1 MSTPAMTKPN
11 KRFLIRASNIPE
23 SIRNLDD
30 WLMWRYEEN
39 PRPGKKPLK
48 VPYWINGKKRY
59 GELGGSKDRRNLASF
74 DTALET
80 ANSMGF
86 DGVGLAIMPEH
97 DLTVLDIDDC
107 IDDNGEFSEFANEV
121 INSGTYVERSPSGR
135 GLRAVYTG
143 AIVPGEKRNFRI
155 ENGERVEV
163 YCGAAYTTFTGNKE
177 SGVPR
182 EISKLPADI
191 KRTLVRGIK
200 ASGQSTEATAAS
212 SGDAEGLASMNAIAI
227 PNMTPAQAL
236 RVLKGLPKHWGT
248 SGDGTWFQ
256 VAAALHMQ
264 FDGSEEGYEVLD
276 AWSKDRDGYDEEG
289 NRRRW
294 EAGFSHDRG
303 KQNVRS
309 MRNLVFEAK
318 QAGAKFKQATLES
331 WGLVREAQEKAA
343 ESEIELPDEDGSQA
357 EAIRQA
363 WQPVD
368 ISGWNTEERPEGAR
382 ALIKNWIYEGTVVLF
397 SSHGGG
403 GKSYVT
409 LTLAALAADPAG
421 GRQWFGTPIER
432 GDVLIVNGEDPV
444 NEIRHRLWG
453 ICSAYG
459 LDLGGLAGHLDLV
472 DVTGLL
478 HKALYTAGTD
488 YGKTEFT
495 DQYERLKDLIE
506 SKQYKYLIID
516 NLAKFY
522 MANENARPMV
532 DEFVSA
538 LAALAADRGIG
549 VVLVGHASKLGSDG
563 YSGSTA
569 WHNSARARWLLNIT
583 EGNRDLM
590 VEKNNY
596 GATNH
601 GGRFV
606 WDDDK
611 HVIYMQAAIGDG
623 SAENEFSDLGLEE
636 AVLGAVREIYEGGGH
651 VPTSEKGKLGPI
663 GNHPNVLESIG
674 DDHKALRKA
683 LKSLCDRGLLVRG
696 TYKKSNR
703 TEAEEYLPR
712 EFADP
717 ING

>member
-1 MSTPAMTKPN
+1 MTKP
-11 KRFLIRASNIPE
+11 KKTFMIRANNIPDE
-23 SIRNLDD
+23 IKDLDS

-48 VPYWINGKKRY
+48 VPYWVDGHKRH
-59 GELGGSKDRRNLASF
+59 GELGGRKDRSRLAPF
-74 DTALET
+74 DDAMTA
-80 ANSMGF
+80 AKAAGF
-86 DGVGLAIMPEH
+86 DGVGLAIMEEH

-107 IDDNGEFSEFANEV
+107 IDTDGVISEFARTV
-121 INSGTYVERSPSGR
+121 IGSGTYVERSPSGR
-135 GLRAVYTG
+135 GLRAVYHG

-163 YCGAAYTTFTGNKE
+163 YCGAAYTTFTGNRE
-177 SGVPR
+177 AGVPS
-182 EISKLPADI
+182 EIIKLPKAI
-191 KRTLVRGIK
+191 KATLVNGIK
-200 ASGQSTEATAAS
+200 SSGQSTEATS
-212 SGDAEGLASMNAIAI
+212 STATDSDGDALASMNAM
-227 PNMTPAQAL
+227 PVQNMTPAQAL
-236 RVLKGLPKHWGT
+236 RVLKGLPKHWGA
-248 SGDGTWFQ
+248 SGEGTWFQ

-264 FDGSEEGYEVLD
+264 FDGSDEGWEVLD
-276 AWSKDRDGYDEEG
+276 EWSRDRDGYDQEG

-309 MRNLVFEAK
+309 MRNFVFEAK
-318 QAGAKFKQATLES
+318 KAGVKFKQSTLES

-343 ESEIELPDEDGSQA
+343 ESEIELPDEDGAQA
-357 EAIRQA
+357 EAMRRA
-363 WQPVD
+363 WVPVD
-368 ISGWNTEERPEGAR
+368 ISEWATEERPEGAP
-382 ALIKNWIYEGTVVLF
+382 ALIKDWIYEGTVVLF

-409 LTLAALAADPAG
+409 LTMAAKAAWPHG
-421 GRQWFGTPIER
+421 GQDWFGTPITQ
-432 GDVLIVNGEDPV
+432 GDVLIVNGEDPMIEV
-444 NEIRHRLWG
+444 RHRLWG

-459 LDLGGLAGHLDLV
+459 LDMGELAGHLDIV

-495 DQYERLKDLIE
+495 SQYEKLQELIE
-506 SKQYKYLIID
+506 SKKYKYLIID

-538 LAALAADRGIG
+538 LAALATERGIG
-549 VVLVGHASKLGSDG
+549 VILVGHASKLGTDG

-569 WHNSARARWLLNIT
+569 WHNSARARWALNIT

-606 WDDDK
+606 WDADK
-611 HVIYMQAAIGDG
+611 HVIYMQGKVGDG
-623 SAENEFSDLGLEE
+623 SAENEFGDLGLEE
-636 AVLGAVREIYEGGGH
+636 AVLGAVREIYESGGH
-651 VPTSEKGKLGPI
+651 TPISDRGPMGPI
-663 GNHPNVLESIG
+663 TNHPSILEAIG
-674 DDHKALRKA
+674 NDQKALRTA
-683 LKSLCDRGLLVRG
+683 LRGLLERGLLVRG
-696 TYKKSNR
+696 KYRKSNR